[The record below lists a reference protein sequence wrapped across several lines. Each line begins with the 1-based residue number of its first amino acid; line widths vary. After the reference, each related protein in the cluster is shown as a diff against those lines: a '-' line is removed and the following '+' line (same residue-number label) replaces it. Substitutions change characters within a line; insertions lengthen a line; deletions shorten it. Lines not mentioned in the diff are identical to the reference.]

1 MSNLTKRIRVLLVDD
16 HKLLRKG
23 LRMMLVSNPTFEVVG
38 EASNI
43 AETLQFIA
51 DNELPDIVLMD
62 LHLGEE
68 SGIALTKQLIRDQ
81 PGLNVIGLTMSDN
94 EADIKDM
101 LRAGAKGYLLKNCA
115 PEEVFEGIQAVLRG
129 QSYFTSQVTEAILR
143 RHIRPQTGRPSTRPI
158 QEGTHEVAQLIPLTN
173 REREILKLVAQ
184 ELTTPEIADKLC
196 LSPRTVENHRYRL
209 MCKLKVKNALGLV
222 KYAVQYGLVE

>member
-1 MSNLTKRIRVLLVDD
+1 MSNPQKRIRVLLVDD

-23 LRMMLVSNPTFEVVG
+23 LRMMLVSNPSFEVVG
-38 EASNI
+38 EAANS
-43 AETLQFIA
+43 AEALQFLA
-51 DNELPDIVLMD
+51 ERELPEIVLMD

-68 SGIALTKQLIRDQ
+68 SGIALTKQLLHQ
-81 PGLNVIGLTMSDN
+81 YPELNVIGLTMSDN

-101 LRAGAKGYLLKNCA
+101 LRAGAKGYLLKNCS
-115 PEEVFEGIQAVLRG
+115 PEEVFDSIHAVLRG
-129 QSYFTSQVTEAILR
+129 QNYFTSQVTEAILR
-143 RHIRPQTGRPSTRPI
+143 RHLRPQVGRPATRPI
-158 QEGTHEVAQLIPLTN
+158 QEGIADSTQLLPLTN